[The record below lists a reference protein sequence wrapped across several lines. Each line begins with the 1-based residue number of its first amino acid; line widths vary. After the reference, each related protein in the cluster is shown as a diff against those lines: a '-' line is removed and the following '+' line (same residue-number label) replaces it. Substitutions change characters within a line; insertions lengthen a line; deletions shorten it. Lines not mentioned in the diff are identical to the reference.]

1 MDKLFNNY
9 EVKLSNQMVKSLG
22 KSIIKMYL
30 MVACSVLGMSNQDA
44 LREKMESDPLP
55 NSAIESFTCEM
66 HYRFSSFLSPLT
78 VGLITSEHYLSEL
91 GTKNGDQERDE

>member
-1 MDKLFNNY
+1 
-9 EVKLSNQMVKSLG
+9 
-22 KSIIKMYL
+22 
-30 MVACSVLGMSNQDA
+30 
-44 LREKMESDPLP
+44 MESDPLP

-66 HYRFSSFLSPLT
+66 YYRFSSFLSPLT